1 MIKLSE
7 EATDVRIGKAL
18 SNSVLKNNLN
28 LFGCSYQHNDCSHGA
43 ANSNTVLTS

>member
-1 MIKLSE
+1 MIKLSQ
-7 EATDVRIGKAL
+7 EATDVLIGKAL

-43 ANSNTVLTS
+43 ANSTVFI